1 MVNNLEIAKTAYTQ
15 EIKPALNDAGEQYLA
30 MMKVHNTKVQKIH
43 GKYSDYCK
51 LRIQATETGIPFED
65 L

>member
-51 LRIQATETGIPFED
+51 LRI
-65 L
+65 